1 MYKIYSQGKLIAL
14 CDEPR
19 YIKEK
24 DGVFVGAKKEDAA
37 GIAVGGEV
45 YNLAGQVLKQNAD
58 EAIVVK
64 EDSGLL
70 LFETKQ
76 GLDEA
81 QAVNSI
87 CFVTMAESEELDD
100 VTITEHADLFSLW
113 CKAIDYAVGDIR
125 RHEGKLYRCV
135 QAHKSQADWT
145 PDAVASLWSQ
155 IGDPAEEFPEWS
167 QPIGAHDA
175 YMQGDKVSYCGKH
188 YISEIDNNVWSPDAY
203 GWAEA

>member
-24 DGVFVGAKKEDAA
+24 DGVFVGAKKEDAS

-45 YNLAGQVLKQNAD
+45 YNLAGQVLKQGAD

-76 GLDEA
+76 ELSEA
-81 QAVNSI
+81 QVVNSI

-113 CKAIDYAVGDIR
+113 SAGMDYVIGDIR
-125 RHEGKLYRCV
+125 RHKGTLFRCV
-135 QAHKSQADWT
+135 QAHTSQSDWS
-145 PDAVASLWSQ
+145 PELAVSLWSK

-175 YMQGDKVSYCGKH
+175 YMIGDKVSYYGKH
-188 YISEIDNNVWSPDAY
+188 YISIVDNNIWSPTVY
-203 GWAEA
+203 GWNEA